1 MGEKA
6 AAQSGYPRSMKGRT
20 NLAFKAWML
29 PLIVIALV
37 VPGSAAFILA
47 GPGLGLAVGGL
58 AVASIL
64 VFAATRRPDEPIEV
78 ARAADRR
85 RRLLLVAIEPI
96 DAPAAVEAVQA
107 AVNAGE
113 DGDAEV
119 LVLAPA
125 LNTPLSHWASD
136 LGRSRLDAQRK
147 LVLTLG
153 SLAAAD
159 VDARGAVGDPDPE
172 QAIEDTLRQYAADE
186 VIVGLPEGSSKR
198 DIRALVAELRRR
210 LDVPVYPLPA
220 GSPLRS
226 GR

>member
-1 MGEKA
+1 MT
-6 AAQSGYPRSMKGRT
+6 GRT
-20 NLAFKAWML
+20 NLAIKAWML
-29 PLIVIALV
+29 PLIVLALV

-47 GPGLGLAVGGL
+47 GPGLGLAVGAL
-58 AVASIL
+58 AAASIL
-64 VFAATRRPDEPIEV
+64 VFAATRHPDEPIEV
-78 ARAADRR
+78 ARASDRR

-96 DAPAAVEAVQA
+96 DQPEAVEAVQA
-107 AVNAGE
+107 AATAGE

-125 LNTPLSHWASD
+125 LNTPLSTWASD

-159 VDARGAVGDPDPE
+159 LDARGAVGDPDPE
-172 QAIEDTLRQYAADE
+172 QAVEDTLRQFAADE
-186 VIVGLPEGSSKR
+186 VIVGVPEQDAKGGTR
-198 DIRALVAELRRR
+198 GLIGELRRR
-210 LDVPVYPLPA
+210 LDVPVYPLSP

>member
-1 MGEKA
+1 MT
-6 AAQSGYPRSMKGRT
+6 GRT
-20 NLAFKAWML
+20 NPTIKAWML

-37 VPGSAAFILA
+37 VPGSAGFIVA
-47 GPGLGLAVGGL
+47 GPGLGLAIGAL
-58 AVASIL
+58 AAASVL

-96 DAPAAVEAVQA
+96 DEPAAIEAVQA
-107 AVNAGE
+107 AANAGE
-113 DGDAEV
+113 DGEAEV

-125 LNTPLSHWASD
+125 LNTPLSTWASD

-172 QAIEDTLRQYAADE
+172 QAVEDTLRQFAADE
-186 VIVGLPEGSSKR
+186 VIVGVPAR
-198 DIRALVAELRRR
+198 DAKGGTRGLIGELRRR
-210 LDVPVYPLPA
+210 LDVPVYPLSA
-220 GSPLRS
+220 SAPLRS

>member
-1 MGEKA
+1 
-6 AAQSGYPRSMKGRT
+6 
-20 NLAFKAWML
+20 ML

-37 VPGSAAFILA
+37 VPGSVGFIVA
-47 GPGLGLAVGGL
+47 GPGLGLAIGAL
-58 AVASIL
+58 AAGSL
-64 VFAATRRPDEPIEV
+64 LLFAASRRPDEPIEI
-78 ARAADRR
+78 ARASDQR

-96 DAPAAVEAVQA
+96 DQPAAIEAVHA
-107 AVNAGE
+107 AATAGE

-159 VDARGAVGDPDPE
+159 LDARGTVGDADPE
-172 QAIEDTLRQYAADE
+172 QAVEDTLRQFAADE
-186 VIVGLPEGSSKR
+186 VIVGLPDDDAKGESR
-198 DIRALVAELRRR
+198 VLVGELRRR
-210 LDVPVYPLPA
+210 LDVPVYPLSSS
-220 GSPLRS
+220 SPLGS